1 METFES
7 STVRDSLFSYLPA
20 AVDVTVSARATI
32 LDYDTR
38 IVCGHD
44 CASLILTLRVFVQTI
59 SAAHAIGDLLQGAT
73 FTALSASLGVEVRA
87 RSIVSIEHGILV
99 AAPHP
104 PPPSPPAIL
113 ATFIEQHWWQ
123 LMLGTLLV
131 LALACWS
138 LRRVRQSH
146 ASTWLVAQEEVAQHA
161 AAVSAKWK
169 DSATSWR
176 RAGERTLGQWR
187 RVTLWTGRRQ
197 TGRRASAPGRAVV
210 APTEAN
216 LKVLAAQVASKDE
229 GNGRLHGV
237 PDGAP
242 TATGA
247 PNGAPDKSI
256 CTKEAGC
263 VATTGAP
270 TATLATA
277 GQMNIVRA
285 AMLPVWDASRRQP
298 PANAQAEHEPTN
310 SSRSS
315 TALSLSLST
324 EGSSGAADVRTGTFG
339 ICFSPQRHC
348 RRLDFS
354 VSSAAGSDAGPGSQG
369 GPCVSAPN
377 GNVMKQNREGK
388 ARQAL
393 RASGAERSA
402 ASSVCVAVRNDTST
416 STGAQAEARGAL
428 RPRAACSSPPA
439 AAEPAVPAPVAR
451 LSETAEMRRL
461 GQAAF
466 QVRTF
471 SMGSDCSQEAL
482 RYCATKRLFGGGLF
496 GNSLQD
502 DAELERTA
510 LERDQ
515 AVYVAA
521 QHQLDGSRPVAAT
534 RSSKA
539 SGHGE
544 MHGQRGGGGAGH
556 AERLPTAVAPAH
568 TAAHPHG
575 RKATRLRSS
584 QRSEEDRIQ
593 DGERDAT
600 REAAGRVRNNG
611 KLRERPRSRSVPA
624 VRFAEANTSHAR
636 NSYAV

>member
-87 RSIVSIEHGILV
+87 RSIVSIEHGVLV

-104 PPPSPPAIL
+104 PPPSPPALL
-113 ATFIEQHWWQ
+113 ATFLEQHWWQ

-161 AAVSAKWK
+161 AAMSAKWK
-169 DSATSWR
+169 DSASSWH

-197 TGRRASAPGRAVV
+197 TGRRSSAPGRAVV

-216 LKVLAAQVASKDE
+216 LKVLAAQVAPKDE

-237 PDGAP
+237 P
-242 TATGA
+242 TGA
-247 PNGAPDKSI
+247 PNGELEKSV

-263 VATTGAP
+263 VSTTGAP
-270 TATLATA
+270 AVTLATA
-277 GQMNIVRA
+277 DGQMNIVRA
-285 AMLPVWDASRRQP
+285 SMLPVWDVPRRHS
-298 PANAQAEHEPTN
+298 PANAQTEHEPTN

-324 EGSSGAADVRTGTFG
+324 EGSSGAPDVRTGTFG
-339 ICFSPQRHC
+339 ICFSPQRHS

-354 VSSAAGSDAGPGSQG
+354 VSSAASSDAGSGSQG
-369 GPCVSAPN
+369 GPFVSAPN
-377 GNVMKQNREGK
+377 GNVMKQNPEPK

-393 RASGAERSA
+393 RASGAGRS

-416 STGAQAEARGAL
+416 GTGARAEARGAF
-428 RPRAACSSPPA
+428 RARAACSSPPA

-471 SMGSDCSQEAL
+471 SMSSDCSQEAL
-482 RYCATKRLFGGGLF
+482 RYPATKRLFGGGLF
-496 GNSLQD
+496 GNLMQD
-502 DAELERTA
+502 DADLERTA

-521 QHQLDGSRPVAAT
+521 QHQLDSSRPVAAARLST
-534 RSSKA
+534 GST
-539 SGHGE
+539 
-544 MHGQRGGGGAGH
+544 HGQRGGGGAGH

-584 QRSEEDRIQ
+584 QRSEEDRVQ

-611 KLRERPRSRSVPA
+611 KRRERPRSRSAPA
-624 VRFAEANTSHAR
+624 VRFAEATTSYARASHA
-636 NSYAV
+636 V